1 MKAKL
6 VGEGRTAEIWQHDDQ
21 RILKLYREDIA
32 EQHVS
37 REYKI
42 SQFVHVRG
50 VRTPQP
56 FELISEQ
63 NRQGI
68 VFQQIQGPSL
78 LKVMGEK
85 PWKVTQYARL
95 MAGLH
100 CDLHKLE
107 ATEEI
112 GQQKD
117 MLKSQIMVAPMLSE
131 EEKSVILKY
140 LEKLPEGTRLCHGD
154 FHPDNVLMDE
164 QLWVID
170 WMTGVVGEPAGD
182 AARSVVMFSL
192 GAMPPGAS
200 AFSKLMLGFIRKRLT
215 KGYIQEYLRLSGHTY
230 EDVDRWILPIAAA
243 RLVEGLSPPEKELL
257 VKEVR
262 KRLHTLAAEVS

>member
-6 VGEGRTAEIWQHDDQ
+6 VGKGRTAEIWQHDDQ
-21 RILKLYREDIA
+21 RILKLYLEDVS
-32 EQHVS
+32 EQNIS

-42 SQFVHVRG
+42 SQFVHSQG

-63 NRQGI
+63 SRQGI
-68 VFQQIQGPSL
+68 VFQQIKGPSL

-85 PWKVTQYARL
+85 PWKVSKYARM
-95 MAGLH
+95 MARLH
-100 CDLHKLE
+100 YDLHKLE
-107 ATEEI
+107 ITEEI

-117 MLKSQIMVAPMLSE
+117 MLKWNIMGAPMLSE
-131 EEKSVILKY
+131 DEKSAILRY
-140 LEKLPEGTRLCHGD
+140 LEKLPQGTYLCHGD
-154 FHPDNVLMDE
+154 FHPDNVLMDD

-170 WMTGVVGEPAGD
+170 WMTGVVGEPAAD
-182 AARSVVMFSL
+182 AARSVVMFSM

-200 AFSKLMLGFIRKRLT
+200 ALSRMMIGFIRKKLT
-215 KGYIQEYLRLSGHTY
+215 KGYIQEYLRLSGLTY
-230 EDVDRWILPIAAA
+230 EDVDHWILPIAAA
-243 RLVEGLSPPEKELL
+243 RLVEGLSPSEKELL

-262 KRLHTLAAEVS
+262 KRLQTLAAEVS

>member
-1 MKAKL
+1 MRSLGKL
-6 VGEGRTAEIWQHDDQ
+6 PN
-21 RILKLYREDIA
+21 IL
-32 EQHVS
+32 
-37 REYKI
+37 
-42 SQFVHVRG
+42 
-50 VRTPQP
+50 
-56 FELISEQ
+56 
-63 NRQGI
+63 
-68 VFQQIQGPSL
+68 
-78 LKVMGEK
+78 
-85 PWKVTQYARL
+85 RL

-107 ATEEI
+107 TTEKI
-112 GQQKD
+112 YQQKD

-192 GAMPPGAS
+192 GAMPRE
-200 AFSKLMLGFIRKRLT
+200 LQ
-215 KGYIQEYLRLSGHTY
+215 Y
-230 EDVDRWILPIAAA
+230 
-243 RLVEGLSPPEKELL
+243 SPN
-257 VKEVR
+257 
-262 KRLHTLAAEVS
+262 